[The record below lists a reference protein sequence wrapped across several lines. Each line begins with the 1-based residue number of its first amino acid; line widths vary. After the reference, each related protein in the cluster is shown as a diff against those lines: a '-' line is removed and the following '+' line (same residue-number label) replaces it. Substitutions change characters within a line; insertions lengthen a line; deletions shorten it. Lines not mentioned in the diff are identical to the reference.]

1 MSEQKN
7 NSAAPSVPEDS
18 LHIDRVEV
26 EFPHTM
32 KLSRPFNYGQERV
45 ESVVLE
51 KEPDAGDLANIM
63 NAERKGDQMLRMVSA
78 CTGWPDPKIKLIKAR
93 DLLAIVEVI
102 RPFLG
107 GGQEIGG

>member
-18 LHIDRVEV
+18 PHINMVEV
-26 EFPHTM
+26 EFPHTV
-32 KLSRPFNYGQERV
+32 KLAHPFHYGQERV

-63 NAERKGDQMLRMVSA
+63 NEERKGDQMLRMVSS
-78 CTGWPDPKIKLIKAR
+78 CTGWPDPKIRLIKAR

-102 RPFLG
+102 KPFLG
-107 GGQEIGG
+107 DGQEIGG

>member
-1 MSEQKN
+1 MSENKN
-7 NSAAPSVPEDS
+7 TSAAPSVPEGNLNS
-18 LHIDRVEV
+18 SAVEV
-26 EFPHTM
+26 EFPHTV
-32 KLSRPFNYGQERV
+32 KLFRPFQYGQERV

-102 RPFLG
+102 KPFLG

>member
-18 LHIDRVEV
+18 LHINMVEV

-32 KLSRPFNYGQERV
+32 KLFRPFNYGQERV

-63 NAERKGDQMLRMVSA
+63 NAERKGDQMIRMVA
-78 CTGWPDPKIKLIKAR
+78 TCTGWPDPKIKLIKAR
-93 DLLAIVEVI
+93 DLLTIVEVI
-102 RPFLG
+102 SPFLG

>member
-1 MSEQKN
+1 MSEQKT
-7 NSAAPSVPEDS
+7 NSAAPSVPEGNLNS
-18 LHIDRVEV
+18 SAVEV
-26 EFPHTM
+26 EFPHTV
-32 KLSRPFNYGQERV
+32 KLFRPFNYGQERV
-45 ESVVLE
+45 EYVVLE

-102 RPFLG
+102 KPFLG